1 MNLTRHWRAGLAL
14 LAAVL
19 VATVVSFS
27 GAASAAKLNN
37 GPGLCTRGQWQ
48 YLYTSTGEP
57 FTDQRSCQSYAS
69 SGGTLAGIIAL
80 GTHFPAPA
88 CDFNGGTNDCWAEY
102 LGFGLQPGS
111 LTVAFTRFDSEPY
124 FMADSALV
132 ASDGTVSNGP
142 MFGCGFGLTTF
153 YVTGFLADG
162 TPITSNIATSPC

>member
-1 MNLTRHWRAGLAL
+1 LE
-14 LAAVL
+14 
-19 VATVVSFS
+19 S
-27 GAASAAKLNN
+27 GARA
-37 GPGLCTRGQWQ
+37 TRGRARRDRGVVFRGRFGREAQ
-48 YLYTSTGEP
+48 
-57 FTDQRSCQSYAS
+57 QRPGPLHK
-69 SGGTLAGIIAL
+69 GGTLAGIIAL